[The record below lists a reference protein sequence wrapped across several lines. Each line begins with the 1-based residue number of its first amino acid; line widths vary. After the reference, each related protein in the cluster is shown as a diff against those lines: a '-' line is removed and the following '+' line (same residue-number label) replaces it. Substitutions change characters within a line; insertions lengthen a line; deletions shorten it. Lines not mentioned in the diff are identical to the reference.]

1 MTSNKVVDLTQ
12 WKAEHPPM
20 VRLLTIAAHCWQ
32 AYFRLIVA
40 AQSAAITS
48 VARMVRF

>member
-1 MTSNKVVDLTQ
+1 MTHSNVTDLEQ
-12 WKAEHPPM
+12 WRNDHPPVIRLATISMHCFRAYWRM
-20 VRLLTIAAHCWQ
+20 V
-32 AYFRLIVA
+32 FA